1 MRTYTALSLSS
12 ALAAMLL
19 GAAPAH
25 AGSAEPPAQA
35 TTNASAPAPAPASRP
50 GGLTEIPDPQLALMR
65 GRYTVGDNAV
75 AWFGVSMISTWQDAA
90 GQSLQSTLMLGM
102 DFRDGDQPTIT
113 FTPTVSITAAD
124 APLPPA
130 TASGTRS
137 VDGAGLANVSGLT
150 QSIQVAGD
158 GNLASN
164 RTQLNVR
171 NGDAP
176 PAQGAASAPL
186 VLTTGRGGA
195 SASAGFDGTT
205 ASVGLQIEGQGA
217 VQQWIRSGSLGQSIQ
232 LSADNQ
238 QVDNHLQVDLVR
250 QSLAANTQ
258 LVQNV
263 AQAIGM
269 TRGVGAGGGR

>member
-1 MRTYTALSLSS
+1 MRTCVVIPLSC

-19 GAAPAH
+19 ATTPACAEGAA
-25 AGSAEPPAQA
+25 A
-35 TTNASAPAPAPASRP
+35 TVTVPRP
-50 GGLTEIPDPQLALMR
+50 GGLTEIPDPELALMR

-102 DFRDGDQPTIT
+102 DFSHGQQPTIT

-124 APLPPA
+124 APLPSA
-130 TASGTRS
+130 TGGTRS
-137 VDGAGLANVSGLT
+137 VDASGLANVSGMS

-171 NGDAP
+171 NGAAP
-176 PAQGAASAPL
+176 PAQAAGMAPL
-186 VLTTGRGGA
+186 MLTSGSGDA
-195 SASAGFDGTT
+195 SASAGFDGAT
-205 ASVGLQIEGQGA
+205 ASVGLHIQGQGD

-232 LSADNQ
+232 LTADNQ
-238 QVDNHLQVDLVR
+238 QVSNQLQIDLVR

-269 TRGVGAGGGR
+269 TRGFGAGGH